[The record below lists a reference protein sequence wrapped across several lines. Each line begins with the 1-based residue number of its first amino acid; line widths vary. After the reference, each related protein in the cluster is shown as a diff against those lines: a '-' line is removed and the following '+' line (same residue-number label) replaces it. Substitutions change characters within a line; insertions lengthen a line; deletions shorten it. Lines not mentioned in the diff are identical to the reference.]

1 MNCGAEGEASRAE
14 ANPEEESIAV
24 SLREMAETLR
34 WNQSGIEEL
43 RCMLRDIMTRNL
55 LKRTS

>member
-43 RCMLRDIMTRNL
+43 MLRDIMTRNL

>member
-1 MNCGAEGEASRAE
+1 MNCGEEGEASRAE

-43 RCMLRDIMTRNL
+43 MLRDIMTRNL